1 MRLKTILSAAS
12 LLFLATT
19 ANADLE
25 PFTDYEASDEI
36 YLVTTIKVDSN
47 MGDAYLEGL
56 KKTWIPGQEAA
67 KKLGHINDYA
77 IYRSQFSESG
87 DFNLILVVTL
97 DSAADLQPSKE
108 RYEAMMKEFGK
119 EQADASTEFAQENY
133 PAMRVIT
140 GDYMMRRIT
149 IK

>member
-1 MRLKTILSAAS
+1 MYLKTILSAAS
-12 LLFLATT
+12 LFFLAAT
-19 ANADLE
+19 AHADLE
-25 PFTDYEASDEI
+25 PFTDYEASEEV

-67 KKLGHINDYA
+67 KKLGQINDYA

-97 DSAADLQPSKE
+97 DSAADLQPSKD
-108 RYEAMMKEFGK
+108 RYDAMMKEFG
-119 EQADASTEFAQENY
+119 ELQADAATDFAQENY
-133 PAMRVIT
+133 PAMREIT
-140 GDYMMRRIT
+140 GDYMMRKIT